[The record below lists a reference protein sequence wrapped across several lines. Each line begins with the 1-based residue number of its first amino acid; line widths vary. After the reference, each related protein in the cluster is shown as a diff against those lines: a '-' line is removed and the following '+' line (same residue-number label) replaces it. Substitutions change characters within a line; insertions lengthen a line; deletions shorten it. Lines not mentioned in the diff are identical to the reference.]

1 LSIRAAL
8 TFSLG
13 GGTILEM
20 CTRFGV
26 SVSASYLLSTRSF
39 PLLQCSQG
47 DFEGDPGF
55 LRCSAGPLSSGAS
68 PATDLRG
75 EPGSTAGGLYSSRSR
90 LGLVLPFPTATL
102 LSSSMVL
109 VPLPFSSGGGGDV
122 GAGSGEGRWWRLVVL
137 RPSVCGVE
145 LLFAPW
151 GLVFLVGLRFVGGG
165 ASLFGLR
172 LLWFVFLLDLVQLR
186 SVSQR
191 RWRNWVVRRE
201 SSTADVL
208 IPRISCGLPSGVT
221 FLVWLR
227 GGDGGVACCS
237 ATVRMEQRNNREER
251 RKKKR
256 DLFVISDFCRDPSVK
271 RVSTVLDLCFILM

>member
-1 LSIRAAL
+1 MNVTPSGTTKDLL
-8 TFSLG
+8 PFS
-13 GGTILEM
+13 
-20 CTRFGV
+20 
-26 SVSASYLLSTRSF
+26 
-39 PLLQCSQG
+39 
-47 DFEGDPGF
+47 
-55 LRCSAGPLSSGAS
+55 
-68 PATDLRG
+68 LRG
-75 EPGSTAGGLYSSRSR
+75 EKRTEH
-90 LGLVLPFPTATL
+90 
-102 LSSSMVL
+102 
-109 VPLPFSSGGGGDV
+109 GGGDA
-122 GAGSGEGRWWRLVVL
+122 GAGSSEGRRWRLVVL

-151 GLVFLVGLRFVGGG
+151 GLVFLVGLRFAGGGFPFRSACLGVFLAGRCGFAAGLPLLVGGG

-191 RWRNWVVRRE
+191 RWQSWVVRRE

-208 IPRISCGLPSGVT
+208 LPRISCGLPSGVA
-221 FLVWLR
+221 FLVWLQ

-237 ATVRMEQRNNREER
+237 ATVRMEQRNSREEG

-256 DLFVISDFCRDPSVK
+256 DLFVISNFHRDPSVK

>member
-1 LSIRAAL
+1 LCFVLPCVGWSFCL
-8 TFSLG
+8 PLG
-13 GGTILEM
+13 GSSSSSD
-20 CTRFGV
+20 FV
-26 SVSASYLLSTRSF
+26 SPAVDFRSDRLAWASSSRRCGFAAGL
-39 PLLQCSQG
+39 PLL
-47 DFEGDPGF
+47 
-55 LRCSAGPLSSGAS
+55 
-68 PATDLRG
+68 
-75 EPGSTAGGLYSSRSR
+75 
-90 LGLVLPFPTATL
+90 
-102 LSSSMVL
+102 
-109 VPLPFSSGGGGDV
+109 
-122 GAGSGEGRWWRLVVL
+122 
-137 RPSVCGVE
+137 
-145 LLFAPW
+145 
-151 GLVFLVGLRFVGGG
+151 VGGG

-208 IPRISCGLPSGVT
+208 LPRISCGLPSGVT

-227 GGDGGVACCS
+227 GSDGGVACCS